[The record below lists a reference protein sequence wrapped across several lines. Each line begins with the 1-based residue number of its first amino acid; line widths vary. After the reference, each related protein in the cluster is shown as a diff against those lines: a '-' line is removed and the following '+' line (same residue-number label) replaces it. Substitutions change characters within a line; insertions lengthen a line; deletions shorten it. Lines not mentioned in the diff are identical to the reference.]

1 MSGQSI
7 TINGR
12 GWCQSALV
20 VALFAVAALG
30 LLPAVDARADMTLD
44 AALAT
49 TPYPAPPATPATVL
63 IRNGRIWTMDAAG
76 ILDGTDVLLKD
87 GRIAAIGKNL
97 RAPAGAMVID
107 ATGRDVTPG
116 IIDAHSHSATEQ
128 LDLNEGVNSISSEV
142 RIRDVLDPRAEQI
155 YQQLAGGVT
164 VAHVLHGSGNPIGGQ
179 SAIVKYRWG
188 VKNPDDLLFQG
199 APPTIKFALGE
210 NPTHAAFKGGM
221 PGGDSRYPATRMGV
235 AAFMRA
241 NFELAR
247 QYEADWKRYNALSK
261 REQART
267 PPPRRDLRLEPL
279 VEILNGKRAVHPHS
293 YRADEILMLMKLGD
307 ELGFRIDTFQH
318 ALEGYRV
325 ANELAAHG
333 AGASTFSDWWSYK
346 MEAYEAIPWN
356 AAIMDERGVL
366 VSLNS
371 DSANLARRLNLEAA
385 KMLHYG
391 GLAPERALA
400 MVTINPARQLH
411 VDQRVG
417 SLAVGKDADVVVWSG
432 DPLSVYTRADVTLV
446 DGKVRFDRERDA
458 THRAEVAAARAELA
472 KEIRG
477 TKAVEPLP
485 ASTGVNPPPTNV
497 DYQWARDIP
506 VTPVAIVGATVHTLE
521 GPVIDRGVV
530 VFANGRITAVGG
542 PDTTIP
548 ADAERIDATG
558 KHLWPS
564 LIHLGTVLGLHEIDS
579 VAGSVDDTETG
590 DINADADTAV
600 AINAA
605 STHIPVARSGGIS
618 HALVVPAGGLVSGTT
633 TFIRTEGWTWEEMT
647 ALRKNA
653 LAVRWPQPPPP
664 QYQVFL
670 GPPKSPAERRK
681 QTDDLVKQLDQLLDD
696 AEAYDRARK
705 GAGTASRV
713 RFDPQLDA
721 LVPVVRG
728 ERPLW
733 ATAREKYSIEA
744 VVNWAVKRGIRVVIS
759 DGRDAYLAADLLASH
774 HVPVVLTDISK
785 EPSRTDVPYDV
796 QYAMPARLEKA
807 GVLFAIASPS
817 RTGGSANARH
827 MRDFAGIAAAYGLD
841 REAAYRAITL
851 NPAKILGLDSI
862 LGSIKPGK
870 SASLVLTNGDLL
882 EESTAVEQVWID
894 GTKPSMD
901 DVQKAAW
908 RKWSNRPKETAAN

>member
-1 MSGQSI
+1 M
-7 TINGR
+7 
-12 GWCQSALV
+12 
-20 VALFAVAALG
+20 
-30 LLPAVDARADMTLD
+30 
-44 AALAT
+44 
-49 TPYPAPPATPATVL
+49 
-63 IRNGRIWTMDAAG
+63 
-76 ILDGTDVLLKD
+76 
-87 GRIAAIGKNL
+87 
-97 RAPAGAMVID
+97 
-107 ATGRDVTPG
+107 
-116 IIDAHSHSATEQ
+116 
-128 LDLNEGVNSISSEV
+128 
-142 RIRDVLDPRAEQI
+142 
-155 YQQLAGGVT
+155 
-164 VAHVLHGSGNPIGGQ
+164 
-179 SAIVKYRWG
+179 
-188 VKNPDDLLFQG
+188 
-199 APPTIKFALGE
+199 
-210 NPTHAAFKGGM
+210 
-221 PGGDSRYPATRMGV
+221 
-235 AAFMRA
+235 
-241 NFELAR
+241 
-247 QYEADWKRYNALSK
+247 
-261 REQART
+261 
-267 PPPRRDLRLEPL
+267 
-279 VEILNGKRAVHPHS
+279 
-293 YRADEILMLMKLGD
+293 
-307 ELGFRIDTFQH
+307 
-318 ALEGYRV
+318 
-325 ANELAAHG
+325 
-333 AGASTFSDWWSYK
+333 
-346 MEAYEAIPWN
+346 
-356 AAIMDERGVL
+356 
-366 VSLNS
+366 
-371 DSANLARRLNLEAA
+371 
-385 KMLHYG
+385 
-391 GLAPERALA
+391 
-400 MVTINPARQLH
+400 
-411 VDQRVG
+411 
-417 SLAVGKDADVVVWSG
+417 GKDADVVVWSG

-458 THRAEVAAARAELA
+458 AHRAEVAAARAELA

-477 TKAVEPLP
+477 AKAVEPLP
-485 ASTGVNPPPTNV
+485 VSTGISPPPAKV
-497 DYQWARDIP
+497 DYQWAKDIP
-506 VTPVAIVGATVHTLE
+506 VAPVAI
-521 GPVIDRGVV
+521 
-530 VFANGRITAVGG
+530 
-542 PDTTIP
+542 
-548 ADAERIDATG
+548 AERIDATG

-796 QYAMPARLEKA
+796 QYAMPGKLEKA